1 MKCQL
6 LPRCF
11 QVSWW
16 LLWCSSDC
24 RTYAIV
30 LRFRPGPVF
39 VLLCLWEILAY
50 NEIRLQVCHGEW
62 ALIPTH
68 IGTSNA
74 ATKCGLQDLSI
85 CTWGHLTE
93 EGTGSFRRAHKII
106 MTHAARSVH
115 ALSRTCTP
123 QLSVCMYTSSDLWGY
138 GMVHRHGGREE
149 SRKARLFVRFWP
161 FFLGRQ
167 EQRITTP
174 VCPDLDH
181 LQEWPKLE

>member
-50 NEIRLQVCHGEW
+50 NEIRLQVCHSEW

-85 CTWGHLTE
+85 CIWGHLTE

-115 ALSRTCTP
+115 ALSCTCTP
-123 QLSVCMYTSSDLWGY
+123 KVVCMH
-138 GMVHRHGGREE
+138 VHIFR
-149 SRKARLFVRFWP
+149 
-161 FFLGRQ
+161 FLGVWYGAQARGEGGEQ
-167 EQRITTP
+167 ESKTF
-174 VCPDLDH
+174 C
-181 LQEWPKLE
+181 